1 MRLGAGTG
9 SSGARPATALIADD
23 EAPMRDLLRARL
35 QAVWP
40 ELAIVAE
47 AANGVE
53 AVELGERHRPD
64 IAFLDIRMPGLSGIE
79 AARRLYRDA
88 HIVFATAYDQYALDA
103 FEQGALDYLL
113 KPVSAER
120 LATTCARLR
129 TRMQAAPA
137 ARSAAGAAVAAA
149 AGMASPACAPDD
161 IGAQLARLATLLER
175 GGHGN
180 APGGAGK
187 HGYLRWIQAQ
197 VGASLRMVSTRE
209 VLFFQSDEKY
219 TRVQTASSE
228 FLIRKTL
235 KELLD
240 ELDPDEF
247 WRIHRSTLV
256 RVDAIA
262 EVVRD
267 LRGRQLLRL
276 RGSAHELEVSRNH
289 GYLFQQM

>member
-1 MRLGAGTG
+1 MEE
-9 SSGARPATALIADD
+9 RPVTALIADD

-35 QAVWP
+35 QQAWP
-40 ELAIVAE
+40 DLQIVAE

-53 AVELGERHRPD
+53 AVELGEKFRPD

-79 AARRLYRDA
+79 AARRLYERS

-120 LATTCARLR
+120 LATTCARLQAR
-129 TRMQAAPA
+129 LRARANAAVEAAPQ
-137 ARSAAGAAVAAA
+137 
-149 AGMASPACAPDD
+149 D
-161 IGAQLARLATLLER
+161 IGQQLAKLTALLEHR
-175 GGHGN
+175 GKPEKP
-180 APGGAGK
+180 A
-187 HGYLRWIQAQ
+187 YLRWIQAQ
-197 VGASLRMVSTRE
+197 VGSSLRMVSTRE
-209 VLFFQSDEKY
+209 ILFFQSDEKY
-219 TRVQTASSE
+219 TRVQTAGAE

-262 EVVRD
+262 EVKRD
-267 LRGRQLLRL
+267 LRGRQMLKV
-276 RGSAHELEVSRNH
+276 RGYAGELEVSRNH
-289 GYLFQQM
+289 SYLFQQM

>member
-1 MRLGAGTG
+1 MST
-9 SSGARPATALIADD
+9 PVTAMIADD
-23 EAPMRDLLRARL
+23 EAPMRDLLRMRL

-40 ELAIVAE
+40 ELRIVAE
-47 AANGVE
+47 AANGIE
-53 AVELGERHRPD
+53 AVELGEQHRPD

-79 AARRLYRDA
+79 AARRLYDRS

-113 KPVSAER
+113 KPVSNER

-129 TRMQAAPA
+129 ARLQARSTAGDAAPQ
-137 ARSAAGAAVAAA
+137 
-149 AGMASPACAPDD
+149 D
-161 IGAQLARLATLLER
+161 IGQQLARLTTLLENK
-175 GGHGN
+175 GKP
-180 APGGAGK
+180 APNN
-187 HGYLRWIQAQ
+187 YLRWIQAQ

-219 TRVQTASSE
+219 TRVQTASAE

-247 WRIHRSTLV
+247 WRVHRSTLV
-256 RVDAIA
+256 RVDAIS

-267 LRGRQLLRL
+267 LRGRHMLRL
-276 RGSAHELEVSRNH
+276 RGYAGDIEVSRNH
-289 GYLFQQM
+289 TYLFQQM

>member
-1 MRLGAGTG
+1 MHKMSMSRTF
-9 SSGARPATALIADD
+9 TALIADD

-40 ELAIVAE
+40 ELQIVAE

-53 AVELGERHRPD
+53 AVALGQQHLPD

-79 AARRLYRDA
+79 AARKLYARS

-103 FEQGALDYLL
+103 FEQGAFDYLL
-113 KPVSAER
+113 KPVSADR

-129 TRMQAAPA
+129 TRLQARPGSNPGPGAGTPAAAPQ
-137 ARSAAGAAVAAA
+137 
-149 AGMASPACAPDD
+149 D
-161 IGAQLARLATLLER
+161 IGQQLARLTELLENK
-175 GGHGN
+175 GQEKPKT
-180 APGGAGK
+180 A
-187 HGYLRWIQAQ
+187 YLRWIQAQ
-197 VGASLRMVSTRE
+197 VGSSLRMVSTRE
-209 VLFFQSDEKY
+209 ILFFQSDEKY
-219 TRVQTASSE
+219 TRVQTATSE

-262 EVVRD
+262 EVGRD
-267 LRGRQLLRL
+267 IRGRQMLRL
-276 RGSAHELEVSRNH
+276 KNYTGELEVSRNH
-289 GYLFQQM
+289 SYLFQQM

>member
-1 MRLGAGTG
+1 MI
-9 SSGARPATALIADD
+9 TALIADD

-35 QAVWP
+35 QQAWP
-40 ELAIVAE
+40 DLQIVAE

-53 AVELGERHRPD
+53 AVELGEKLRPD

-79 AARRLYRDA
+79 AARRLYERS

-120 LATTCARLR
+120 LATTCARLQAR
-129 TRMQAAPA
+129 LRKRSSADAAP
-137 ARSAAGAAVAAA
+137 
-149 AGMASPACAPDD
+149 PQD
-161 IGAQLARLATLLER
+161 IGQQLAKLTSLLE
-175 GGHGN
+175 N
-180 APGGAGK
+180 KGK
-187 HGYLRWIQAQ
+187 PEKPAYLRWIQAQ
-197 VGASLRMVSTRE
+197 VGSSLRMVSTRE
-209 VLFFQSDEKY
+209 ILFFQSDEKY
-219 TRVQTASSE
+219 TRVQTAAAE

-262 EVVRD
+262 EVKRD
-267 LRGRQLLRL
+267 LRGRQMLKV
-276 RGSAHELEVSRNH
+276 RGYPGELEVSRNH
-289 GYLFQQM
+289 SYLFQQM